1 MVDGFTGEVSQFTQ
15 AEKDVTSV
23 RDQMDQRL
31 MKLRG
36 EIEATQ
42 AGWDGEAAQAFQN
55 IMLRFNE
62 AGKKLNHSLQG
73 IGELLEQAGSTYQ
86 ASEQQQQDF
95 IKAKTAGISDVLG

>member
-1 MVDGFTGEVSQFTQ
+1 MAEGFTGEVAQFTQ
-15 AEKDVTSV
+15 AEKDVTAC

-31 MKLRG
+31 LKLRG

-55 IMLRFNE
+55 IMMRFNE
-62 AGKKLNHSLQG
+62 AGRKLNHALFG

-95 IKAKTAGISDVLG
+95 IKAKAAGISSVLG